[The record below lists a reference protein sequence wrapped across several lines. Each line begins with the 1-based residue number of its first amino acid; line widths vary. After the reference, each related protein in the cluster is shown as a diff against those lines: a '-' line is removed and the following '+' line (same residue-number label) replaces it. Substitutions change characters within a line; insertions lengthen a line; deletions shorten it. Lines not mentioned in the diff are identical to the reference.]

1 MMHVK
6 IGGLMLPAK
15 TAEFYAAR
23 AHVHGVKP
31 VDLMAEVLRRAAV
44 HADEPRPTPAP
55 AAAAPVGPEHPTA
68 NRLHDVAV
76 DQAAEDRAA
85 ERARLRE
92 EARAL
97 RPLPGAHRLPDDVAP
112 LLVEVVQ
119 RPPAP
124 RTPKEPVHARTPI
137 SEHGLGN
144 KMSEADLDRMR
155 ELYRTGLSD
164 TAIAREIGRSQP
176 QVSKRL
182 REFGLPSNSPKG
194 RRS

>member
-31 VDLMAEVLRRAAV
+31 VDLMAEVLRRAAAG
-44 HADEPRPTPAP
+44 ADAPRTPAP

-68 NRLHDVAV
+68 NRLHDDAV

-112 LLVEVVQ
+112 PLVEVVH
-119 RPPAP
+119 PTPAP
-124 RTPKEPVHARTPI
+124 RTPKAPVHARTPI
-137 SEHGLGN
+137 SEHGLGR
-144 KMSEADLDRMR
+144 KMSEADLERMQ